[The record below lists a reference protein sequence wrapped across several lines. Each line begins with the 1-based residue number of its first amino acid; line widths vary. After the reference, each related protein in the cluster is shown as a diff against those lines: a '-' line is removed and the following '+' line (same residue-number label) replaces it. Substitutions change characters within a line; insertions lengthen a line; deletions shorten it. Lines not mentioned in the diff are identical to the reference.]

1 MKRIFLISIAVLLF
15 ACKKENAIIPN
26 NKLEQTEQDTVQN
39 SDEIIIKE
47 DKKHPVSFK
56 NRAEELIYIREY
68 LKTNLP
74 KAILKNN
81 PKLVEKAQQE
91 LIIKGY
97 NPTLEEAAKKTI
109 AYSNKYNSYMSLIAS
124 TKMPFTEVKK
134 QLDNTGK
141 LTFDEYL
148 NKKNDDLIYI
158 EEENAES
165 INTSQEED
173 KKEIVKEENMA
184 LQNLLAGRNKKTEN
198 ETKQEVTERKLLYQ
212 PTRLNHD
219 CDAKGTIVMKL
230 TVDYNGN
237 VISAVKF
244 KGIEDVCLVNY
255 AEKQCLK
262 LKYTPATNK
271 ENTTVFYTFN
281 FD

>member
-15 ACKKENAIIPN
+15 ACKKENDIIPN
-26 NKLEQTEQDTVQN
+26 NKLEQTEQDTVRN
-39 SDEIIIKE
+39 SVKIINKE
-47 DKKHPVSFK
+47 DKKDPVSFK
-56 NRAEELIYIREY
+56 TRAEELIYIREY
-68 LKTNLP
+68 LKANLP

-124 TKMPFTEVKK
+124 TEMPFTEVKK

-158 EEENAES
+158 EEENVES
-165 INTSQEED
+165 INTSKEED
-173 KKEIVKEENMA
+173 KKEIVKEENTA
-184 LQNLLAGRNKKTEN
+184 LQNLLAGKNKKTEN
-198 ETKQEVTERKLLYQ
+198 EMEQEVTERKLLNQ

-230 TVDYNGN
+230 TVDNKGN
-237 VISAVKF
+237 VITAVKF

-255 AEKQCLK
+255 AKKQCLK
-262 LKYTPATNK
+262 LKYTPTTNK
-271 ENTTVFYTFN
+271 ENTAVFYTFN